1 MMMMM
6 MMATKTTT
14 RTTTAITITAV
25 AAAAAAAATTT
36 ATTTAITTGSKNIQG
51 NVKLADEFCLVV
63 HVTLDLFRCLFVL
76 LACLFNNL

>member
-14 RTTTAITITAV
+14 RTTTTITITAV
-25 AAAAAAAATTT
+25 AAAAATTT

-76 LACLFNNL
+76 LACLFYNL

>member
-1 MMMMM
+1 MIIMM
-6 MMATKTTT
+6 MMATTTTT
-14 RTTTAITITAV
+14 RTRTTITITAV
-25 AAAAAAAATTT
+25 AAAAATTTTT

-76 LACLFNNL
+76 LACLFYNL